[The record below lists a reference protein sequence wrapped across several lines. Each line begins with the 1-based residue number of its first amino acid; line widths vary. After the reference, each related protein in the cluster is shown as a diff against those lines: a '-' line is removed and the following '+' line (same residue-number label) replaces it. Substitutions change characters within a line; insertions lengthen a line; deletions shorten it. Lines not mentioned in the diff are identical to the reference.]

1 MCDQRDVRHGVS
13 EYHDPEIAAAQQVRE
28 SPDGTHDRRD
38 QDTASPPLEVHRP
51 EYDRL
56 RENCGN
62 GGAPAAAQKPYLR
75 LIEELRLTVSGRSF
89 EQQAN
94 DAMFEALESWAKTW
108 STVLDLRNRTR

>member
-1 MCDQRDVRHGVS
+1 MIVVT
-13 EYHDPEIAAAQQVRE
+13 
-28 SPDGTHDRRD
+28 GTPP
-38 QDTASPPLEVHRP
+38 APPLEVHRP